1 MPTRNDIN
9 TPKKILIKG
18 KFVMQMQYKQGIQ
31 TGYLI
36 SIFNNLTQDIC
47 RIGPIYEILPRPQ
60 WGSSTFIFGIWLDTP
75 GFTGI
80 QRISSPN
87 NV

>member
-1 MPTRNDIN
+1 MPTHKDIN
-9 TPKKILIKG
+9 TPQKILIKG
-18 KFVMQMQYKQGIQ
+18 RFVIQTQYKQGTK

-36 SIFNNLTQDIC
+36 SIFNNLTQGIC
-47 RIGPIYEILPRPQ
+47 RIGAIYEILPRPQ
-60 WGSSTFIFGIWLDTP
+60 WGSSILTFGIWLDTP